1 MVRVSVPATSANLGP
16 GFDSIGLCFDLFNV
30 FEFDEIDEGLCFEGF
45 KEEFCNENNL
55 IYVSMKALFNKIQF
69 KPKGVKI
76 KLVEQNIPI
85 ARGLGSSSSC
95 IVAGVIGA
103 NALSGYQ
110 LSKDEIL
117 DIAVEIEGHPDNVA
131 PALLGGLIVAAL
143 EDNKPYYS
151 KIEVNKVVNFYALI
165 PDFMLSTEEARK
177 VLPKEISLKDGVYN
191 VSRAALLVAA
201 FAQGKYELLK
211 IACSDKFH
219 QPYRGKLIENYDD
232 VMNECNK
239 NKALSVYLSGAGPTI
254 MAISE
259 EKEFFKEKMR
269 TWLVQNKMNW
279 DIIELKINNQG
290 AIIE

>member
-1 MVRVSVPATSANLGP
+1 MVSVSVPATSANLGP

-30 FEFDEIDEGLCFEGF
+30 FEFEEIEQGLYFEGF
-45 KEEFCNENNL
+45 EEEFCNENNL
-55 IYVSMKALFNKIQF
+55 IYVSMKALFDKIQF
-69 KPKGVKI
+69 KPKGIKI

-95 IVAGVIGA
+95 IVAGLIGA
-103 NALSGYQ
+103 NAISGYQ

-143 EDNKPYYS
+143 QDNKPYYS

-201 FAQGKYELLK
+201 FAQGQYELLK

-219 QPYRGKLIENYDD
+219 QPYRGKLIESYDD

-290 AIIE
+290 AIIK

>member
-55 IYVSMKALFNKIQF
+55 IYVSMKALFNKIKF

-103 NALSGYQ
+103 NAISGYQ

-143 EDNKPYYS
+143 DDNKPYYS

-290 AIIE
+290 AIIK

>member
-55 IYVSMKALFNKIQF
+55 IFVSMQGLFNKIHF
-69 KPKGVKI
+69 KPKGIKI

-95 IVAGVIGA
+95 IVAGLIGA

-117 DIAVEIEGHPDNVA
+117 DIAVDIEGHPDNVA

-290 AIIE
+290 AIIK

>member
-55 IYVSMKALFNKIQF
+55 IFVSMQGLFNKIHF
-69 KPKGVKI
+69 KPKGIKI

-95 IVAGVIGA
+95 IVAGLIGA

-117 DIAVEIEGHPDNVA
+117 DIAVDIEGHPDNVA

-165 PDFMLSTEEARK
+165 PDFMLSTDEARK

-290 AIIE
+290 AIIK